1 MKTGWY
7 NDGNDFF
14 VVKPLH
20 NGNRQSL
27 IIGAERETSNKWNIC
42 MGIFSSNATYN
53 SMAHSSVWVTPT
65 STNKNP
71 TAKNLLL
78 ALEALSEIEQEIHN
92 RNNGEAAIIY
102 VDGMDE
108 RRLRVYTKVLTKKR
122 GYRESPIKSEYVSN
136 MQKLYKMI

>member
-7 NDGNDFF
+7 NDNNVFF

-27 IIGAERETSNKWNIC
+27 IVGAQQLATNKWNIF

-53 SMAHSSVWVTPT
+53 SIMRSSVWMAPT
-65 STNKNP
+65 STNKKP
-71 TAKNLLL
+71 AAKNLFL
-78 ALEALSEIEQEIHN
+78 ALEALDEIEQEIYNHA
-92 RNNGEAAIIY
+92 NGEAAIIY
-102 VDGMDE
+102 VDGIDE